1 MMINHY
7 QIMVYINY
15 SDITMNIVKSDG
27 ETLHVVKKPDD
38 APQ

>member
-1 MMINHY
+1 MMTNHY
-7 QIMVYINY
+7 LIMVYINY
-15 SDITMNIVKSDG
+15 NYIMMNIVKSDG